1 MIRRE
6 DVERLEFTKAIQ
18 QQRFLRRKETFLS
31 HTLVRRLVDEIRRL
45 QKANQYLCKKLK
57 EKNDG

>member
-18 QQRFLRRKETFLS
+18 QQRSLRRKETFLS
-31 HTLVRRLVDEIRRL
+31 YALVRRLVDEIRRL

>member
-18 QQRFLRRKETFLS
+18 QQRSLRRKETFLS
-31 HTLVRRLVDEIRRL
+31 YALLRRLVDEIRRL

>member
-18 QQRFLRRKETFLS
+18 QQRSLRRKETFLS
-31 HTLVRRLVDEIRRL
+31 HALVRRLVDEIRRL

-57 EKNDG
+57 EKNNG